1 MIDTE
6 PADTRTDTFVIGRPM
21 RKVLGWGVIAA
32 ITAAVLARASTSEAL
47 RLLGLPDPGPL
58 TIYGLPAVMA
68 FSEVAAVMTVG
79 SLLLAAV
86 LVPSQASGVLDVD
99 GYLAL
104 RTASVAAA
112 IWAICAALLVP
123 LTLSDSSGQPLSV
136 VFADPGLFA
145 RAILDIDVTTAWA
158 WTAGF
163 TLVLAIACRL
173 TLRYSWTPFLLAF
186 ALFSLLPRALS
197 GHSSSGGSHD
207 IATNSLVLHILAASI
222 WMGGIAA
229 LVLHAYRKGNHLDF
243 AARRFST
250 VALTAFVVI
259 AISGVVNAAVRV
271 PLAAIWSSTYGVM
284 ILAKVAA
291 LILTGL
297 AGWRQRK
304 VALAELAKDPGD
316 RRTFT
321 RLAVVESVVLAVTVG
336 IAVALGRTP
345 PPAPTERQDPSRVEE
360 VLGYALNGAPTAG
373 RLLFD
378 WRFDLIFGTLAL
390 VLAACYLVGV
400 FRLRR
405 QGGRWSA
412 RRSVSWVLGCL
423 VLLVATSSGVGR
435 YAPAVMSVHMGA
447 TSAVAVL
454 APLCLVLGA
463 PFTLFRLTV
472 RRSSGDAP
480 GLREWTRS
488 LYRGTWFR
496 FLSRP
501 YVIVVLFAGALY
513 FLYLGGLYSA
523 VAGSHVP
530 HLVINGTL
538 LICGFMFFWVMVGV
552 DPLPNRVRPSVRT
565 ALLLAAFLA
574 YVGVAAVLITTDT
587 VIADQYFT
595 SLQRGWLD
603 NLARDQRLGAGLI
616 LAVGAMPLAIA
627 TGALAIGRCSSRGR
641 RAAGQEEKVC
651 IPGGGVSS

>member
-1 MIDTE
+1 MIETE
-6 PADTRTDTFVIGRPM
+6 PSGADTLVVGRPI

-32 ITAAVLARASTSEAL
+32 ITAAALARASTSEAL

-68 FSEVAAVMTVG
+68 FGEVAAVMTVG

-86 LVPSQASGVLDVD
+86 LVPPQASGVLDVD

-112 IWAICAALLVP
+112 IWAVCAALLVP

-145 RAILDIDVTTAWA
+145 RAISDIDVTTAWA
-158 WTAGF
+158 WTAGLA
-163 TLVLAIACRL
+163 LVLAIACRL
-173 TLRYSWTPFLLAF
+173 TLRYSWTPLLLAF

-229 LVLHAYRKGNHLDF
+229 LVLHARRKGSYLDF
-243 AARRFST
+243 AARRFSA
-250 VALTAFVVI
+250 VALMAFVVI

-271 PLAAIWSSTYGVM
+271 PLTAVWSSTYGVL

-291 LILTGL
+291 LVLTGL

-304 VALAELAKDPGD
+304 IAIAELTKDPSDG
-316 RRTFT
+316 RTFI

-360 VLGYALNGAPTAG
+360 VLGYALDGVPTAG
-373 RLLFD
+373 RLLVD
-378 WRFDLIFGTLAL
+378 WRFDLIFGTLAV
-390 VLAACYLVGV
+390 VLAACYVVGV
-400 FRLRR
+400 FRLRQ
-405 QGGRWSA
+405 QGVQWSTF
-412 RRSVSWVLGCL
+412 RSVSWALGCL

-435 YAPAVMSVHMGA
+435 YAPAVMSMHMAA

-463 PFTLFRLTV
+463 PFTLFRLSV

-480 GLREWTRS
+480 GLREWAQS
-488 LYRGTWFR
+488 VYRGSWFR
-496 FLSRP
+496 FMSQP
-501 YVIVVLFAGALY
+501 YVIAVIFAGALPL
-513 FLYLGGLYSA
+513 LYLGGMYSA

-552 DPLPNRVRPSVRT
+552 DPLPRRASAAIRT
-565 ALLLAAFLA
+565 TLLLAAFLA
-574 YVGVAAVLITTDT
+574 YGGLAAALIATDT
-587 VIADQYFT
+587 VIADQYFA

-603 NLARDQRLGAGLI
+603 DFSRDQRFGAGLI
-616 LAVGAMPLAIA
+616 IAIGAVPLAIA
-627 TGALAIGRCSSRGR
+627 TGFLLTACCSPRCH
-641 RAAGQEEKVC
+641 RAAHE
-651 IPGGGVSS
+651 

>member
-6 PADTRTDTFVIGRPM
+6 PADTRTDTLAIGRPM

-68 FSEVAAVMTVG
+68 LGEVAAVMTVG

-136 VFADPGLFA
+136 VFADPGPFT

-163 TLVLAIACRL
+163 TLILAIACRL
-173 TLRYSWTPFLLAF
+173 TLRYSWTPLLLAF

-229 LVLHAYRKGNHLDF
+229 LVLHAYRKGSHLDF

-271 PLAAIWSSTYGVM
+271 PLAAMWSSTYGVM

-321 RLAVVESVVLAVTVG
+321 QLAVVESVVLAVTVG

-405 QGGRWSA
+405 QGGRWST

-488 LYRGTWFR
+488 LYRGAWFR

-552 DPLPNRVRPSVRT
+552 DPLPNRARTSVRT

-574 YVGVAAVLITTDT
+574 YVGLAAVLITTDT

-627 TGALAIGRCSSRGR
+627 TGALAIERCSSRGR

-651 IPGGGVSS
+651 IPGGGVSL